1 VSERLVAVGRKFARL
16 ATRSVVGRP
25 WAWRLFRAPL
35 RRYFDWLAPKW
46 EGIRGPEGLLPL
58 AAALE
63 RLETPPRRV
72 LDVGTGTGAALR
84 LAGERFPD
92 AELVGVDLAPA
103 MLAEARSVLPREVLA
118 RMRLE
123 VADAAALP
131 FGDGEFDL
139 VLLQNAI
146 PFPAEL
152 GRVTAPGGA
161 LAVGF
166 SRGPETPIWTPPETL
181 KRLLGAEGFER
192 FEDVAAG
199 EGTAL
204 LARRVRLV

>member
-1 VSERLVAVGRKFARL
+1 MNERLVAAGRRFARL
-16 ATRSVVGRP
+16 ATRAVVGRP

-35 RRYFDWLAPKW
+35 RRYFDWLAPQW

-58 AAALE
+58 AAALD
-63 RLETPPRRV
+63 RLDAPPRRV

-103 MLAEARSVLPREVLA
+103 MLAEARSVLPKGVLA

-131 FGDGEFDL
+131 FDAGEFDL

-146 PFPAEL
+146 PFPTEL
-152 GRVTAPGGA
+152 ARVTAPGGA
-161 LAVGF
+161 LAIGF
-166 SRGPETPIWTPPETL
+166 SRGPETPIWTPSETL
-181 KRLLGAEGFER
+181 KRLLAAEGFDN

-199 EGTAL
+199 AGTAL
-204 LARRVRLV
+204 LGRRAR